1 MGRKSRAINPV
12 KTNSVPAKIRRSAV
26 VISLRRC
33 YRTKNRIMGRT
44 SMRLMSLAFRGLVF
58 AALAG
63 LSACNTS
70 SPTNIL
76 GVGGGDK
83 NKDLAPPPSDTITES
98 ELRAFC
104 PNVELREGTAFF
116 TKYEK
121 GGAATD
127 TTEADKTK
135 VIHQASLGE
144 VTRACTYS
152 GDTLTMNV
160 AAAGRLV
167 PGPKAVAG
175 PVTLPIRVAVTSGET
190 VLYSQLTQFLVTVDP
205 ASGAATFVFNDPNVN
220 LPKPTDRSYR
230 VFVGFD
236 EGAPK
241 AVKKKAGS

>member
-1 MGRKSRAINPV
+1 MVGTCRAINLV
-12 KTNSVPAKIRRSAV
+12 KTNYSRAEMRSLMVA
-26 VISLRRC
+26 IPLRRC

-44 SMRLMSLAFRGLVF
+44 SMRLKSFAFHSLAF
-58 AALAG
+58 AALTG
-63 LSACNTS
+63 LAACNTS

-76 GVGGGDK
+76 GLGGDK
-83 NKDLAPPPSDTITES
+83 NKDLAPPPSGAITES

-121 GGAATD
+121 GGAPTD
-127 TTEADKTK
+127 TAEADKTK
-135 VIHQASLGE
+135 IIHQASLGE
-144 VTRACTYS
+144 VTRACSYG
-152 GDTLTMNV
+152 GDTMTINV

-175 PVTLPIRVAVTSGET
+175 SVSLPIRVAVTSGDA
-190 VLYSQLTQFLVTVDP
+190 VLYSQLTQFSVTVDP
-205 ASGAATFVFNDPNVN
+205 ASGAATFVFNDPNVS

>member
-1 MGRKSRAINPV
+1 
-12 KTNSVPAKIRRSAV
+12 
-26 VISLRRC
+26 
-33 YRTKNRIMGRT
+33 
-44 SMRLMSLAFRGLVF
+44 MSFGFRGLAF
-58 AALAG
+58 ISMLGLA
-63 LSACNTS
+63 ACNTS

-76 GVGGGDK
+76 GLGGDK
-83 NKDLAPPPSDTITES
+83 NKDLAPPPSDQITES

-144 VTRACTYS
+144 VTRACSYG
-152 GDTLTMNV
+152 GDTLTINV

-175 PVTLPIRVAVTSGET
+175 SVSLPIRVAVTSGDA
-190 VLYSQLTQFLVTVDP
+190 VLYSQLTQFPVTVDP
-205 ASGAATFVFNDPNVN
+205 ASGAATFVFNDPNVS

-241 AVKKKAGS
+241 AARRRRGAEGTAVTPFCSMFGPTISIMLPPITS

>member
-1 MGRKSRAINPV
+1 MAAKSCAINPV
-12 KTNSVPAKIRRSAV
+12 KTKPVSAKIRPWMV

-44 SMRLMSLAFRGLVF
+44 SMRLMSFGFRGLAFVSLI
-58 AALAG
+58 ALA
-63 LSACNTS
+63 ACNTS

-76 GVGGGDK
+76 GLGGDK
-83 NKDLAPPPSDTITES
+83 NKDLAPPSDTITES

-121 GGAATD
+121 GGAATE

-144 VTRACTYS
+144 VTRACSYS
-152 GDTLTMNV
+152 ADTLTINV
-160 AAAGRLV
+160 AASGRLV

-175 PVTLPIRVAVTSGET
+175 SVTLPIRVAVTSGET
-190 VLYSQLTQFLVTVDP
+190 VLYSQLTQFPVTVDP
-205 ASGAATFVFNDPNVN
+205 ATGAATFVFNDSNVN

-241 AVKKKAGS
+241 AAKKAGS

>member
-1 MGRKSRAINPV
+1 MGAKSCAINLV
-12 KTNSVPAKIRRSAV
+12 KTSPSPAKIRPLPVA
-26 VISLRRC
+26 IPLRRC

-44 SMRLMSLAFRGLVF
+44 SMRLMSFGFRGLAFVSLM
-58 AALAG
+58 ALA
-63 LSACNTS
+63 ACNTS
-70 SPTNIL
+70 SPANIL
-76 GVGGGDK
+76 GLGGDK
-83 NKDLAPPPSDTITES
+83 NKDLPPPPSDQVTES

-121 GGAATD
+121 GGAPSD

-144 VTRACTYS
+144 VTRACSYT
-152 GDTLTMNV
+152 GDTLTINV

-175 PVTLPIRVAVTSGET
+175 SVTLPIRVAVTSGEA
-190 VLYSQLTQFLVTVDP
+190 VLYSQLTQFPVAVDP
-205 ASGAATFVFNDPNVN
+205 ASGAATFVFNDPNVS

-230 VFVGFD
+230 VFIGFD

-241 AVKKKAGS
+241 AAKKAGS

>member
-1 MGRKSRAINPV
+1 MGSECRAINLV
-12 KTNSVPAKIRRSAV
+12 KTNSSPAKIRPVTV
-26 VISLRRC
+26 VIPLRRC

-44 SMRLMSLAFRGLVF
+44 SMRLMSFGFRAAAIVLLTGLA
-58 AALAG
+58 
-63 LSACNTS
+63 ACNTS

-76 GVGGGDK
+76 GLGGDK
-83 NKDLAPPPSDTITES
+83 NKDLAPPSDTITES

-121 GGAATD
+121 GGAPTD

-135 VIHQASLGE
+135 VVHQASLGE
-144 VTRACTYS
+144 VTRACSYG
-152 GDTLTMNV
+152 GDTLTINV

-175 PVTLPIRVAVTSGET
+175 TVTLPIRVAVTSGDA
-190 VLYSQLTQFLVTVDP
+190 VLYSQLTQFPVAVDP

>member
-1 MGRKSRAINPV
+1 
-12 KTNSVPAKIRRSAV
+12 
-26 VISLRRC
+26 
-33 YRTKNRIMGRT
+33 
-44 SMRLMSLAFRGLVF
+44 MRLMSFGFRATVFVLLTGLA
-58 AALAG
+58 
-63 LSACNTS
+63 ACNTS

-76 GVGGGDK
+76 GLGGDK
-83 NKDLAPPPSDTITES
+83 NKDLAPPPSDQITES

-144 VTRACTYS
+144 VTRACSYG
-152 GDTLTMNV
+152 GDTLTINV
-160 AAAGRLV
+160 AASGRLV

-175 PVTLPIRVAVTSGET
+175 TVTLPIRVAVTSGDA
-190 VLYSQLTQFLVTVDP
+190 VLYSQLTPFAVTVDP
-205 ASGAATFVFNDPNVN
+205 AGGASTFVFNDPNVS

-230 VFVGFD
+230 VFIGFD
-236 EGAPK
+236 EGPPAK
-241 AVKKKAGS
+241 AKKKAGS

>member
-1 MGRKSRAINPV
+1 MESQSCAINLV
-12 KTNSVPAKIRRSAV
+12 KTNSSAAKIRPWMV
-26 VISLRRC
+26 VIPLRRC
-33 YRTKNRIMGRT
+33 YRTKNRTMGRT
-44 SMRLMSLAFRGLVF
+44 SMRLMSFAFRGLVVVSMMG
-58 AALAG
+58 LA
-63 LSACNTS
+63 ACNTS

-76 GVGGGDK
+76 GLGGDK
-83 NKDLAPPPSDTITES
+83 NKDLAPPPSDQITES

-104 PNVELREGTAFF
+104 PIVELREGTAFF

-144 VTRACTYS
+144 VTRACSYG
-152 GDTLTMNV
+152 GDTLTINV

-175 PVTLPIRVAVTSGET
+175 SVTLPIRVAVTSGDA
-190 VLYSQLTQFLVTVDP
+190 VLYSQLTQFPVTVDP
-205 ASGAATFVFNDPNVN
+205 ASGAATFVFNDPNVV

-241 AVKKKAGS
+241 AAKKAGS

>member
-1 MGRKSRAINPV
+1 M
-12 KTNSVPAKIRRSAV
+12 V
-26 VISLRRC
+26 VIPLRRC

-44 SMRLMSLAFRGLVF
+44 SMRLMSFGFRGLAFVSLT
-58 AALAG
+58 ALA
-63 LSACNTS
+63 ACNTS
-70 SPTNIL
+70 SPANVL
-76 GVGGGDK
+76 GLGGDK

-121 GGAATD
+121 GGAATE

-144 VTRACTYS
+144 VTRACSYG
-152 GDTLTMNV
+152 GDTLTVNV

-175 PVTLPIRVAVTSGET
+175 SVTLPIRVAVTSGEA
-190 VLYSQLTQFLVTVDP
+190 VLYSQLTQFPVTVDP
-205 ASGAATFVFNDPNVN
+205 TSGAATFVFNDPNVN

-230 VFVGFD
+230 VFIGFD